1 MENRDLIEEMSI
13 TALEQRVEFSCC
25 GGGGGSGGDGGP
37 GDGGPV
43 DPDPTPPTD
52 PD

>member
-13 TALEQRVEFSCC
+13 TELEQRVEFSCC
-25 GGGGGSGGDGGP
+25 GGGGGGGGNGGP
-37 GDGGPV
+37 GDGGPCC
-43 DPDPTPPTD
+43 DPPTD